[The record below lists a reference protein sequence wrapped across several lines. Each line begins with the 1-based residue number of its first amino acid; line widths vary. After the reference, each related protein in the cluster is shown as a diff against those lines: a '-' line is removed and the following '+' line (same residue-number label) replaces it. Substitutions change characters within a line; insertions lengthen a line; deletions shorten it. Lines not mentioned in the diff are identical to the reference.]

1 MKYIQ
6 QYLREE
12 QNVAE
17 ANPEI
22 VSRIEEI
29 MKAARTSPAVERF
42 KIKVLDDTQK
52 KEFID
57 DQDKFDMFSITV
69 YGNGSLGCCR

>member
-52 KEFID
+52 R
-57 DQDKFDMFSITV
+57 
-69 YGNGSLGCCR
+69 SL